1 MAADA
6 YLVETGLLVL
16 FSVTVGTITIAL
28 TALAAALVIALLPE
42 DSE

>member
-6 YLVETGLLVL
+6 YLVETGLLVG
-16 FSVTVGTITIAL
+16 FSILVGTTTIAL